1 MHDSDPGRLTIITL
15 THYVGLYSKRANLVV
30 NRKKKRVDNMRINLC
45 ISLIVCLRA
54 LGSIEKG
61 CSETLLLLLL
71 LLLLMSP
78 IHQSGQNHLAGH
90 SEKGKKT
97 RQTEKEEGRQH
108 QGMDRP
114 GVRQVP
120 EGSGE
125 QGKMKK
131 TSCKFICGAPT
142 TLVVKGLMMMMMINA
157 EHSTDQT

>member
-1 MHDSDPGRLTIITL
+1 M
-15 THYVGLYSKRANLVV
+15 
-30 NRKKKRVDNMRINLC
+30 
-45 ISLIVCLRA
+45 IVCLRA

-71 LLLLMSP
+71 LLSLLLLMSP

-120 EGSGE
+120 EDSGE
-125 QGKMKK
+125 QGKWRK
-131 TSCKFICGAPT
+131 
-142 TLVVKGLMMMMMINA
+142 LVAK
-157 EHSTDQT
+157 SSD